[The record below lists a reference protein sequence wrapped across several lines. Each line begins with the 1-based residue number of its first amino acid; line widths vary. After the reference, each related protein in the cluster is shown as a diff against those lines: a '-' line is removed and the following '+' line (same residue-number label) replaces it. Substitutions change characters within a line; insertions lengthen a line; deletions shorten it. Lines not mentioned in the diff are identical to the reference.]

1 MPAKSIMYVVVQLFN
16 HNSLF
21 YLCYQTTTFAEF
33 NGESFKA
40 YRMKILLLEIH
51 EYLTAKVG

>member
-1 MPAKSIMYVVVQLFN
+1 MYVVVQLFN